1 MKPKFQKTYL
11 RLGSTNQF
19 VPVDFFHLQQTSHPL
34 WKFGCSCLWPNRIR
48 KSWVKTESTE
58 LWPKNHY
65 AKKGLVQFHFELFF
79 GCPWI
84 SNNKNPPWWWGRDD
98 LPARFWDFPKQFNQY
113 QLVFWNLP
121 RVKYLL
127 EPSNTYPQIPV
138 YFRKSFHLYIV
149 PGVCSRGRSF
159 LRKHPREV

>member
-19 VPVDFFHLQQTSHPL
+19 VPVDCFHLQQTSHPL

-65 AKKGLVQFHFELFF
+65 AKKDWCSFTSNCFLDAHGFPTTKIHHDDGVGMICRPAFE
-79 GCPWI
+79 I
-84 SNNKNPPWWWGRDD
+84 SSNNSTNIN
-98 LPARFWDFPKQFNQY
+98 L
-113 QLVFWNLP
+113 FWNLP
-121 RVKYLL
+121 RAKYLL